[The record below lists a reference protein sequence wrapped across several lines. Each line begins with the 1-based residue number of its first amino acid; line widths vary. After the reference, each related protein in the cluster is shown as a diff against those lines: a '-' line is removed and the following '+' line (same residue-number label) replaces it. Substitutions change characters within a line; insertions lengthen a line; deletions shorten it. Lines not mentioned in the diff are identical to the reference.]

1 MEKVNRTYKD
11 KLFRLIFGKAEEK
24 ENILDLYN
32 SLNDSSYTNA
42 EDIDICTLEDSIYM
56 SMKNDVAFVLDSYIS
71 AWEQQSTYNPNMPIR
86 GLMYFGKMYSRY
98 IESNGLNIYGT
109 KLEKLPTPRYIVFYN
124 GVDEKPAIEKLR
136 LSDAFMNACEDGDFE
151 WTATVYNL
159 NKGKNNKLLEKCKPL
174 SDYMEFIN
182 RVRKNAQEY
191 DLEEAVSLAVDSCI
205 RDGVM
210 ANFLRENKA
219 EVQEMVLTEYN
230 EERVLK
236 GMYEDGKE
244 EGIKQ
249 GIKQAINN
257 LMQSSGKS
265 FEEACDMLGIQDEDR
280 DKYK

>member
-182 RVRKNAQEY
+182 RVRKYAQEY